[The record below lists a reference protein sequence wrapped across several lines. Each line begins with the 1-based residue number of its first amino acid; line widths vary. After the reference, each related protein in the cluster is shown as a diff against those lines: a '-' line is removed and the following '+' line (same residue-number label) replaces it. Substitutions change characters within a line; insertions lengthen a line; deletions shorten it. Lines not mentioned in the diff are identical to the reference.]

1 MESRIVDLEIRLTH
15 LEASL
20 EELTHSVL
28 RQERVVRH
36 LTAELEEVRMILREL
51 AGSPVLPASHE
62 TPPPHY

>member
-20 EELTHSVL
+20 EELTDGVL
-28 RQERVVRH
+28 RQERVMRH
-36 LTAELEEVRMILREL
+36 LTAELEQVRVILHEL
-51 AGSPVLPASHE
+51 VGSPILPASQE